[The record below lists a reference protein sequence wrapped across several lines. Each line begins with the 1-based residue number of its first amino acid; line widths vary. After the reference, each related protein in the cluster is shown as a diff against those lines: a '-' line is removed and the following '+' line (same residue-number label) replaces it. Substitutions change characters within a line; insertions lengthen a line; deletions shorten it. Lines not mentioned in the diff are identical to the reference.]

1 MFIDPVQ
8 LIDETI
14 DRLQTLAAHF
24 EDETGAGLPAA
35 ATLSPSTPPTPAAR
49 GGGATQATEGL
60 TSSERAGER
69 GVVARACECAGAAD
83 PLPQLAI

>member
-35 ATLSPSTPPTPAAR
+35 AALSPEARRCKEALMTINVLIPKLRAAR
-49 GGGATQATEGL
+49 LAQ
-60 TSSERAGER
+60 
-69 GVVARACECAGAAD
+69 
-83 PLPQLAI
+83 PQLISRQQKMCLSCED